1 MKTLLQYYFLVTFVL
16 IALSQ
21 QVNAQWNLVGDAIP
35 GDNAEYQMLKYTEI
49 SGDGNVLIAGSTS
62 GIVMVYENSGSSW
75 MKIGETFSDESV
87 LTNLVGEC
95 AISGDGNVVAMSG
108 GSFSGNEYVCI
119 FSRSG
124 SDWIQKGDT
133 LYPDG
138 TEMLK
143 FGYAIA
149 LSSDGNV
156 IAISALHD
164 NSNTGSVTI
173 FEYDGTT
180 WNLKGDKV
188 FGETSE
194 MMGWSLDI
202 SADGNV
208 FIVGSEYHDDGGVA
222 SVYAFESDAWE
233 LKGSRL
239 IAAESNAHF
248 GASVSINNDGSIIA
262 IGAPKSMDAEN
273 YGDDV
278 GYVEVYEFVGTD
290 WQQVGDR
297 FYGNSENSEAGS
309 SVSLNAAG
317 DLLAVGSPGYAIA
330 GGTEAR
336 GLVDVLKLYD
346 GIWRP
351 YGNEELP
358 GYSIYGE
365 TVDDD
370 EMGTEVSLNASG
382 NTVAIGIPGRDA
394 NGITESGVIEVY
406 ANANISNDVNQSIV
420 DSNIEVYPTV
430 VTDAFM
436 LYSDNDISL
445 ELINVHGI
453 CMLKNKFY
461 KGESHIDIS
470 HLATGMYFIR
480 IKKNEIYYFEK
491 IIKK

>member
-1 MKTLLQYYFLVTFVL
+1 MKTLLHYYFLVTFVI

-49 SGDGNVLIAGSTS
+49 SGDGNVLVAGSTS

-95 AISGDGNVVAMSG
+95 AISGDGTVVAMSG
-108 GSFSGNEYVCI
+108 GSFSGNEYVCV

-138 TEMLK
+138 TGMLK
-143 FGYAIA
+143 FGHALA

-164 NSNTGSVTI
+164 NSNTGSVAI
-173 FEYDGTT
+173 FEFDGTT

-202 SADGNV
+202 SANGDV
-208 FIVGSEYHDDGGVA
+208 FVVGSEYHDDGGVS
-222 SVYAFESDAWE
+222 SVYAFESDAWQ

-248 GASVSINNDGSIIA
+248 GASVSVNGDGSIIA

-278 GYVEVYEFVGTD
+278 GYVEVYEFVGAD
-290 WQQVGDR
+290 WQQVGNR

-317 DLLAVGSPGYAIA
+317 DLLAVGSPGYAMA

-394 NGITESGVIEVY
+394 NGTAESGVIEVY
-406 ANANISNDVNQSIV
+406 ANANISSAVNHSITDVNV
-420 DSNIEVYPTV
+420 DVYPTV
-430 VTDAFM
+430 VTDAFK
-436 LYSDNDISL
+436 LYSDKDINL
-445 ELINVHGI
+445 ELMNLQGV
-453 CMLKNKFY
+453 CVLNKQFS
-461 KGESHIDIS
+461 KGESCIDIS
-470 HLATGMYFIR
+470 HLAAGVYLVR
-480 IKKNEIYYFEK
+480 LQKNGIFYSEK
-491 IIKK
+491 IIKQ